1 VTLVALGLLQ
11 SVHAQARELAAAKGR
26 DRLL

>member
-1 VTLVALGLLQ
+1 VALGLLQ